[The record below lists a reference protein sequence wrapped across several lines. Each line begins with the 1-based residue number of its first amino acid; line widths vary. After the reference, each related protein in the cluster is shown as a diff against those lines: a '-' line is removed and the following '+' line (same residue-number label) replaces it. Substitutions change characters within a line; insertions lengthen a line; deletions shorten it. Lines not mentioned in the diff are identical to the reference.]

1 MGEEGRPRSNAHAGT
16 PLRVVALT
24 FASYG
29 DSLIG
34 MSDSSPKLD
43 NAAVARILG
52 DIAGILE
59 FKDEN
64 AFKIRS
70 YRTAAE
76 TIEVM
81 QDQVAELA
89 VRGGAAELQQIQ
101 GIGKGISAQIVE
113 IVETGKSSYFEELTR
128 DVPATVLDLR
138 RVSGIGL
145 KTAQLLYR
153 DFGIKS
159 LAELKVLTEGGGLTS
174 VPGLGEKTAERVKA
188 SIARLE
194 ARSK

>member
-1 MGEEGRPRSNAHAGT
+1 MLGRRGAHRGT
-16 PLRVVALT
+16 PVQVVVALT
-24 FASYG
+24 FGSVG
-29 DSLIG
+29 DRLIG
-34 MSDSSPKLD
+34 MSDLSPKPD
-43 NAAVARILG
+43 NPAVARVLG

-76 TIEVM
+76 TIEAM
-81 QDQVAELA
+81 HDQVAELA
-89 VRGGAAELQQIQ
+89 ARGGAAELQQIQ
-101 GIGKGISAQIVE
+101 GIGKGISAQILE

-159 LAELKVLTEGGGLTS
+159 LAELKVFTEGGGLTS
-174 VPGLGEKTAERVKA
+174 VPGLGERTAARVKA
-188 SIARLE
+188 SIERIE
-194 ARSK
+194 ASSSEA

>member
-1 MGEEGRPRSNAHAGT
+1 MGARHET
-16 PLRVVALT
+16 LVQVVVVLT
-24 FASYG
+24 FAPAG
-29 DSLIG
+29 DSLID
-34 MSDSSPKLD
+34 MSDSSAKPD
-43 NAAVARILG
+43 NPAVARVLN

-76 TIEVM
+76 TIETLY
-81 QDQVAELA
+81 DQVAELTE
-89 VRGGAAELQQIQ
+89 RGGAAELQKIQ

-113 IVETGKSSYFEELTR
+113 VVETGKSSYFEELTR

-145 KTAQLLYR
+145 RTAQLLYR

-159 LAELKVLTEGGGLTS
+159 LAELKVFTEGGGLTS
-174 VPGLGEKTAERVKA
+174 VPGLGEKTAARVKA
-188 SIARLE
+188 SIARIE
-194 ARSK
+194 ARPIGEL